1 MSGSSRTYEW
11 QPGCVVLE
19 CDCGQ
24 ELTLPGTSTAPTC
37 RCGADHSAI
46 VQNLQDREGRLRHVV
61 THPWQYATR
70 IPPWRLVSLSAT
82 DSKSGGPHKPYQ
94 LCLHLRYH
102 KLVALSYHNGTTT
115 PCLSLSLPVPLREQ
129 NADKSAVLS
138 PCVPPCR
145 PLSLSGSDYESE
157 GRRFESVLPSAPQ
170 KFLQNAE
177 KLESPDDSL
186 GGFGSS
192 RAAVDY
198 ESAYSSAV
206 AATSLI
212 PGIM

>member
-1 MSGSSRTYEW
+1 MTKISVRIEGRYEVKEDSFSRTYEW

-82 DSKSGGPHKPYQ
+82 DSKSGGPHKPY
-94 LCLHLRYH
+94 R
-102 KLVALSYHNGTTT
+102 
-115 PCLSLSLPVPLREQ
+115 
-129 NADKSAVLS
+129 
-138 PCVPPCR
+138 
-145 PLSLSGSDYESE
+145 
-157 GRRFESVLPSAPQ
+157 
-170 KFLQNAE
+170 
-177 KLESPDDSL
+177 L
-186 GGFGSS
+186 GLDF
-192 RAAVDY
+192 
-198 ESAYSSAV
+198 
-206 AATSLI
+206 
-212 PGIM
+212 